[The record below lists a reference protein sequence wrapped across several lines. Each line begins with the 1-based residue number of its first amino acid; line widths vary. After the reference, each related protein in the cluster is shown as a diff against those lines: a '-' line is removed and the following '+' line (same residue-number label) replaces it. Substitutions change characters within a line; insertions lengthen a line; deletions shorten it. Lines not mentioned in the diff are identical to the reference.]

1 MKVTKYSGEIVDFNE
16 EKLIKSMVSSGADV
30 QTAKEILKEIQP
42 QLYEGIPSK
51 KIYKLAFQK
60 LKTVSKAHAAR
71 YGLKSG
77 IMALGPAGFYFEKF
91 ISRLFELQSY
101 TTVTNVFLEGKC
113 TSHEMDVLIKKNDH
127 VAMVECKFHGSQ
139 EVKTDVKIPMYI
151 LSRFNDLKT
160 TKINHFSSNDFISK
174 CWLVTNNKF
183 TSEAIKFGECTGLS
197 LLSWDY
203 PIGNGLKD
211 IVKQYR
217 VYPITCLTT
226 LTIAEKEVLLLQDV
240 LTVYNLIHDKNSFA
254 KLKLSQSRLKN
265 VQKECN
271 QLLNTQL

>member
-1 MKVTKYSGEIVDFNE
+1 MKIKKISGEVVSFKE
-16 EKLIKSMVSSGADV
+16 EKLIKSLVSSGADFH
-30 QTAKEILKEIQP
+30 TAKEILKEIQP
-42 QLYEGIPSK
+42 QFYEGIPSK

-60 LKTVSKAHAAR
+60 LKNISKAHAAR
-71 YGLKSG
+71 YGLKQG

-91 ISRLFELQSY
+91 ISRLFELQGY
-101 TTVTNVFLEGKC
+101 QAITNSFLEGKC
-113 TSHEMDVLIKKNDH
+113 TSHEIDVLIKKEDH

-151 LSRFNDLKT
+151 LSRFNDIKLNT
-160 TKINHFSSNDFISK
+160 ITLFSSNDKITK

-183 TSEAIKFGECTGLS
+183 TSEAIKFGECSGLS

-226 LTIAEKEVLLLQDV
+226 LTIAEKEVLLLQDI
-240 LTVYNLIHDKNSFA
+240 LTVYNLIHHKNGFA

-271 QLLNTQL
+271 QLLNM

>member
-1 MKVTKYSGEIVDFNE
+1 MKIKKISGEVVSFKE
-16 EKLIKSMVSSGADV
+16 EKLIKSLVSSGADFH
-30 QTAKEILKEIQP
+30 TAKEILKEIQP
-42 QLYEGIPSK
+42 QFYEGIPSK

-60 LKTVSKAHAAR
+60 LKNISKAHAAR
-71 YGLKSG
+71 YGLKQG

-91 ISRLFELQSY
+91 ISRLFELQGY
-101 TTVTNVFLEGKC
+101 QAITNSFLEGKC
-113 TSHEMDVLIKKNDH
+113 TSHEIDVLIKKEDH

-151 LSRFNDLKT
+151 LSRFNDIKLNT
-160 TKINHFSSNDFISK
+160 ITLFSSNDKITK

-183 TSEAIKFGECTGLS
+183 TSEAIKFGECSGLS

-226 LTIAEKEVLLLQDV
+226 LTIAEKEVLLLQDI
-240 LTVYNLIHDKNSFA
+240 LTVCNLIHHKNGFA

-271 QLLNTQL
+271 QLLNM

>member
-1 MKVTKYSGEIVDFNE
+1 MKVKKHSGEIVNFNE
-16 EKLIKSMVSSGADV
+16 EKLIKSMVSSGSDI
-30 QTAKEILKEIQP
+30 QTAKEVLNEIKP
-42 QLYEGIPSK
+42 QFYEGITSK
-51 KIYKLAFQK
+51 IIYKLAFQK
-60 LKTVSKAHAAR
+60 LKTISKAHAAR
-71 YGLKSG
+71 YGLRNG

-101 TTVTNVFLEGKC
+101 QTVTNIFLEGKC
-113 TSHEMDVLIKKNDH
+113 TSHEMDVLIKKNNH

-139 EVKTDVKIPMYI
+139 EVKSDVKIPMYI

-160 TKINHFSSNDFISK
+160 TEINNFSSKDFISN

-183 TSEAIKFGECTGLS
+183 TSEAIKFGECSGLS

-203 PIGNGLKD
+203 PIGGSLKD
-211 IVKQYR
+211 LVKQYK

-226 LTIAEKEVLLLQDV
+226 LTIAEKEVLLLQDI
-240 LTVYNLIHDKNSFA
+240 LTVYNLIHHKNGFA

-265 VQKECN
+265 VQNECN
-271 QLLNTQL
+271 QLLNT

>member
-1 MKVTKYSGEIVDFNE
+1 MKITKYSGEIVNFKE

-30 QTAKEILKEIQP
+30 QTAKEILKEIEP
-42 QLYEGIPSK
+42 QFYEGIPSK

-60 LKTVSKAHAAR
+60 LKTISKAHAAR
-71 YGLKSG
+71 YSLKNG

-91 ISRLFELQSY
+91 ISRLFELQDY
-101 TTVTNVFLEGKC
+101 TAITNLFLEGKC
-113 TSHEMDVLIKKNDH
+113 TSHEIDVLIKNDNR

-160 TKINHFSSNDFISK
+160 TLINHFSSNEFITK

-183 TSEAIKFGECTGLS
+183 TSEAIKFGECSGLS

-203 PIGNGLKD
+203 PIDNALKD
-211 IVKQYR
+211 LVKKYK

-240 LTVYNLIHDKNSFA
+240 LTVYNLIHDKNGFA

-265 VQKECN
+265 VQNECN
-271 QLLNTQL
+271 QLLNN